1 MLGEQEENMNAQGGR
16 KVLNVTKPLAYFIP
30 LLKRIQV
37 HSHKYT
43 KAVFKFIQP
52 IKDKKR
58 VNKKHIYNVLII
70 TELMMGLLWPI
81 YIINFVDKTDH
92 FVIPGTDT

>member
-1 MLGEQEENMNAQGGR
+1 MNAQGGR
-16 KVLNVTKPLAYFIP
+16 KGLNVTKPLACFIL

-81 YIINFVDKTDH
+81 YIINFKVNGLN
-92 FVIPGTDT
+92 PGVSVVRVV